1 MSSSKRREMK
11 SLDSL
16 LDKTFENKPVSL
28 KVNKLSKNILI
39 SCNLRG
45 NYGSEVVRVLAV
57 CWQLGIALQSAE
69 VKLGVKSN
77 GKCSLQPLS
86 VFLCCIHVFLLIC
99 LFVFHTSP
107 IPGEL
112 SCWSLP
118 CFTPFFN
125 QSALDRHAMSF
136 ALRNMGFWRTLQEC
150 VFVS

>member
-86 VFLCCIHVFLLIC
+86 VFLCCIHVFFVDLFVCFSHFSHFWWTQLLIPS
-99 LFVFHTSP
+99 LFRP
-107 IPGEL
+107 IFQPI
-112 SCWSLP
+112 SIRS
-118 CFTPFFN
+118 T
-125 QSALDRHAMSF
+125 
-136 ALRNMGFWRTLQEC
+136 RNVIRIEKHGFLEDSTGVRFC
-150 VFVS
+150 

>member
-1 MSSSKRREMK
+1 MNTVEPGTLVKANLIFIMNLMECLQARDVRRK

-45 NYGSEVVRVLAV
+45 NYGSEVVSVLAV
-57 CWQLGIALQSAE
+57 CWQLGIALQRAE

-86 VFLCCIHVFLLIC
+86 VFFMLYACFFVD

-112 SCWSLP
+112 SC
-118 CFTPFFN
+118 
-125 QSALDRHAMSF
+125 
-136 ALRNMGFWRTLQEC
+136 
-150 VFVS
+150 